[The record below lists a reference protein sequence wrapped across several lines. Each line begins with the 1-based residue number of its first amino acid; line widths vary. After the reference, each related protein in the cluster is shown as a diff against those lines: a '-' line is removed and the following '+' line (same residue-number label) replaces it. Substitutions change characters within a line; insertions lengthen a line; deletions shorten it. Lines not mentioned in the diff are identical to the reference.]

1 MHKLVRLA
9 ATFWG
14 VVVFMPVG
22 VNYLAFFALLA
33 CMSIQGQRA
42 ERWRRVR
49 SHLLFWPLAAYV
61 AWTLVVL
68 VFQPTFYAETPS
80 NLWHGLRIVLTL
92 ALALALTEDEAL
104 WAVRGFMVATLFSL
118 LVIVGY
124 HLFGLPDW
132 PLWRHL
138 VVYRGNKAISNVL
151 LMSLLAGSALVLVLA
166 RGGRARLLAILAAL
180 ILFDVIIYAL
190 PNRTALLV
198 VLLAFPLAAVH
209 QWRHDKRKLAGL
221 LAIALVASAV
231 VVTGVPA
238 IWTRL
243 AQGADEVQLATEG
256 DVSRASWNLRVQM
269 ARHTARMIVE
279 RPWMGWGIGGWN
291 DQWRR
296 RAPPLIADLNMPHND
311 FLWMGAQAG
320 VPGALSWLAIMLAA
334 CWAGWRRQDLTGRF
348 AFVAAMTLL
357 LSALVNSATRDAVI
371 GLSLLWVVGLYLRL
385 GAGGDISLGSLF
397 RPSRTSARASAT
409 ETSDLPPPSTSTL
422 STACG
427 SYSARPAPAAICPP
441 PGRPAA

>member
-9 ATFWG
+9 AIFWG
-14 VVVFMPVG
+14 LVVFMPVG
-22 VNYLAFFALLA
+22 VNYLALFALLA
-33 CMSIQGQRA
+33 CMLSQGLRA

-68 VFQPTFYAETPS
+68 GLQPTFYAETPS

-92 ALALALTEDEAL
+92 ALALALTEDEAR
-104 WAVRGFMVATLFSL
+104 WAVRGFLVAAACGL
-118 LVIVGY
+118 LIIAGY
-124 HLFGLPDW
+124 HVFGLPALPVW
-132 PLWRHL
+132 HHL
-138 VVYRGNKAISNVL
+138 VVYNGNKAISNAL

-166 RGGRARLLAILAAL
+166 CGGQVRMLAILAAL
-180 ILFDVIIYAL
+180 ILFDVIVYAL

-221 LAIALVASAV
+221 LAIAVVASAV
-231 VVTGVPA
+231 FVAGVPA

-243 AQGADEVQLATEG
+243 AQGADEVQQAIDG
-256 DVSRASWNLRVQM
+256 DVSRTSWNLRVQM
-269 ARHTARMIVE
+269 ARHTAHMIAE

-334 CWAGWRRQDLTGRF
+334 CWAGWRRQDLTGRL
-348 AFVAAMTLL
+348 AFVAAVTLL
-357 LSALVNSATRDAVI
+357 FSALLNSATRDAAI
-371 GLSLLWVVGLYLRL
+371 GLSLVWIVGLYLRL
-385 GAGGDISLGSLF
+385 GAGGDISLRSLF
-397 RPSRTSARASAT
+397 GLSRTAATASAT
-409 ETSDLPPPSTSTL
+409 EPSGPPPPSTSE
-422 STACG
+422 
-427 SYSARPAPAAICPP
+427 R
-441 PGRPAA
+441 